1 MKKSIV
7 FDNEIQQTIQKNLI
21 RFVELNPFQ
30 KLVLS
35 LVAGLAVSN
44 DELQHMQ
51 QEFLRLDKDKTGTL
65 KIEDIKKIAES
76 EAG

>member
-1 MKKSIV
+1 M
-7 FDNEIQQTIQKNLI
+7 
-21 RFVELNPFQ
+21 
-30 KLVLS
+30 
-35 LVAGLAVSN
+35 VAGLAVSN

-76 EAG
+76 ECGKMYSRFNNEDWDQIL